1 MYDVRQKVVTHP
13 SSFAPDSAD
22 ASTTPSLHYLLRLCR
37 AAFLVA
43 LGIAIHMMVPAGTP
57 FPIPMI
63 TPHGIV
69 PMDVLR
75 ESSIVVERSMI
86 FAARTAEVAPPKSTP
101 VPPSHTLASN
111 AGVSMLP
118 DAELVPDLP
127 VPAAISA
134 AAESAASVPEASV
147 PDASVPQQSA
157 IEPLPVLQL
166 GLAPEPPVTVLA
178 DAIVVKAPQLTEAPR
193 ALERPVPAPAI
204 LRRADNV
211 EADVAPVPRSV
222 GREARLSS
230 NGAISEEELVQRL
243 LEDFT
248 GAYGRLDVSATKAVW
263 PTVDGKALK
272 RAFDQLS
279 SQHLTL
285 QACGITISGSTA
297 NARCRGSATYQPR
310 IGTRSVQVASREW
323 TFDLSKQ
330 DTAWRIV
337 NTFVR

>member
-13 SSFAPDSAD
+13 SSFAPESAD
-22 ASTTPSLHYLLRLCR
+22 AGTTPSLHYLLRLSR

-43 LGIAIHMMVPAGTP
+43 LGIAIHLMVPAGTP

-86 FAARTAEVAPPKSTP
+86 FAVRTAEVETPKRAPIQ
-101 VPPSHTLASN
+101 PSYTLAEN
-111 AGVSMLP
+111 AAAPVLA

-127 VPAAISA
+127 MPAAVA
-134 AAESAASVPEASV
+134 AVDTASV
-147 PDASVPQQSA
+147 PDASAADASVPQQA
-157 IEPLPVLQL
+157 TLDPLPALQI

-178 DAIVVKAPQLTEAPR
+178 DATVVKAPAPAEAPL
-193 ALERPVPAPAI
+193 ALDRPGPATAI

-211 EADVAPVPRSV
+211 DADVAPVPRSV

-285 QACGITISGSTA
+285 QSCGITISGSTA

>member
-13 SSFAPDSAD
+13 SSFAPESGD
-22 ASTTPSLHYLLRLCR
+22 AGSTQPLHYLLRLCR

-43 LGIAIHMMVPAGTP
+43 LGIAVHLMLPAGTP
-57 FPIPMI
+57 FPVPMI

-75 ESSIVVERSMI
+75 ESSIVVDRSMV
-86 FAARTAEVAPPKSTP
+86 FAVRTAEVEAPKPAP
-101 VPPSHTLASN
+101 VPASHTLAEN
-111 AGVSMLP
+111 AAAPILP

-127 VPAAISA
+127 PPAVSA
-134 AAESAASVPEASV
+134 AADGASVADASV
-147 PDASVPQQSA
+147 PDASVPQQA
-157 IEPLPVLQL
+157 AVDPLPTLQID
-166 GLAPEPPVTVLA
+166 LAPEAPAGVLA
-178 DAIVVKAPQLTEAPR
+178 DATVVKP
-193 ALERPVPAPAI
+193 PVTAELKTLDRPAPATAV
-204 LRRADNV
+204 LRRADDV
-211 EADVAPVPRSV
+211 AADVAPIPRSV

-230 NGAISEEELVQRL
+230 NGASSEEEMVQRL

-285 QACGITISGSTA
+285 QSCGITISGSTA